1 MHRLRV
7 VSALLLLLPFLLLVQ
22 FGSPFLFHLLVSLA
36 ILLCAWEFAWLCPD
50 GADLGMATLTAVAS
64 LGWQWAAISGATAT
78 AIAPLVGAGM
88 LVRALSRTEGLRAGV
103 LQAAWT
109 VLGVAYVGGL
119 LSFGSLLR
127 EAPDG
132 RQFVYFL
139 AFATWAGDIGAY
151 YVGSRLGR
159 RPLAPRISPRKTVEG
174 ALGGVGATVLVA
186 ALGCG
191 WIWPRL
197 PLPTAMWVG
206 GVLAVAGMLGDL
218 TESALKRAAGV
229 KDSGTLI
236 PGHGGALDRLDSLIF
251 GGPALYALV
260 WMGWA

>member
-7 VSALLLLLPFLLLVQ
+7 ASALLLLLPFLLLVQ
-22 FGSPFLFHLLVSLA
+22 FGSPLPFHFLVSLA

-50 GADLGMATLTAVAS
+50 GGDLALGAVTAIGS
-64 LGWQWAAISGATAT
+64 LGWQWAVIWGMAPT
-78 AIAPLVGAGM
+78 AIAPLLGAAM
-88 LVRALSRTEGLRAGV
+88 LVRALSRAGELRAGV
-103 LQAAWT
+103 LRAGWAL
-109 VLGVAYVGGL
+109 LGVAYVGGL
-119 LSFGSLLR
+119 LSTGSLLR

-139 AFATWAGDIGAY
+139 AFTIWAGDIGAY

-159 RPLAPRISPRKTVEG
+159 RPFAPRISPRKTVEG
-174 ALGGVGATVLVA
+174 ALGGVAATILVA
-186 ALGCG
+186 AMGCG

-197 PLPTAMWVG
+197 PLPTAVWVG
-206 GVLAVAGMLGDL
+206 GLLAVVGMLGDL
-218 TESALKRAAGV
+218 AESALKRAAGV

-251 GGPALYALV
+251 GGPALYGLV
-260 WMGWA
+260 WMGWV